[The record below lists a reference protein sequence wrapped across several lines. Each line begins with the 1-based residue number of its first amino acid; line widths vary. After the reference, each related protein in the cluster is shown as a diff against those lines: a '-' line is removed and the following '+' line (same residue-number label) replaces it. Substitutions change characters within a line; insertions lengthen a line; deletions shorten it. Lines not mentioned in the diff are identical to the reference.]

1 MSMSMSMSKNGMHLT
16 RLRVEQ
22 VRQFRQPFEL
32 TDISA
37 GLNIFSGPNEAG
49 KSTLVRAIRAAFFE
63 RYRSKAVDDLRPWG
77 DSAATPT
84 VTLDFVVDGQAH
96 LLVKT
101 FLGSKPRCDLR
112 IGNNTSLD
120 GAEAEDHLAQ
130 VFGYGFAGKGASKT
144 EHWGIPGLLWVEQG
158 TGQELREAAAFA
170 REHLHDAL
178 QSRLGAAAASSVA
191 ASGGDAVLATLLAQR
206 SELLTPT
213 GKPRA
218 ELDDAQH
225 RVATARAELSVLAM
239 LVQTYQADVDRL
251 ADLRRQHAHDAA
263 DKPWDA
269 LQAPLQAA
277 RSKLLELGQ
286 SEQQL
291 ADARTRHAQL
301 EQQYQLLLNQLDGFA
316 KQQQEAD
323 KREAA
328 HGQAAQQLP
337 AADAG
342 LRLAAGQSEPA
353 KARSQTARAALL
365 LARQE
370 ATRAALTHQAAAAL
384 QAQARHQQAIQRAD
398 EANGRLTAL
407 RQQMH
412 ALPISKPALEALRK
426 LDRQWRECVLQRQAV
441 ATRLQFNLHDGA
453 TLALTSAG
461 QTAQVLAGRGQVL
474 LVEASTL
481 DLPGLG
487 QLTLT
492 PGGHSQDD
500 LARQQA
506 AAEDGLQAAMQQLG
520 VADLAEAESRFGTQ
534 QEAQAQIKL
543 AEQALSLTAPQ
554 GLARLREDLADAQT
568 SAHAAQSALAKL
580 PIQPAESA
588 LSPHAAEA
596 ALDAAQSLEDA
607 ATAAFNSAAQAQAS
621 AAERVAAAR
630 REWDLARAP
639 LTDAGRVQRHADS
652 QQQLLA
658 VGSERDALAARVV
671 QMSAQIQA
679 ARPDIARQDIAR
691 LEQSIQQLQQTHQ
704 QRAVQIQL
712 LESTLQLQGAQGL
725 DAQHEAKAGELARA
739 QRRHAELSLRAQA
752 LDLLC
757 RKLEAKRH
765 ATLARLQAPLQQHMQ
780 HYLQLLFP
788 DAQLAVNE
796 HLAPGHLTR
805 RNASGALEGGDFEA
819 LSFGAREQLGLISR
833 FAYADLLREAGRPTL
848 LILDDALVHSDSA
861 RLAQMKRVIF
871 DAAQRHQVLLFTCH
885 PEAWRDMGVALRA
898 LAV

>member
-1 MSMSMSMSKNGMHLT
+1 MSRNMHLT

-32 TDISA
+32 AEIGA

-84 VTLDFVVDGQAH
+84 ITLDFTFDGLPHA
-96 LLVKT
+96 LVKT

-112 IGNNTSLD
+112 ISHTALD

-158 TGQELREAAAFA
+158 TGQALREAAAFA

-178 QSRLGAAAASSVA
+178 QSQLGQAAVSTVAASTVA

-206 SELLTPT
+206 GELLTAT

-218 ELDDAQH
+218 ELDETLQ
-225 RVATARAELSVLAM
+225 RVVAARSELSALTA
-239 LVQTYQADVDRL
+239 LVVIYQGDVDRL
-251 ADLRRQHAHDAA
+251 TELRRQHAHDAA
-263 DKPWDA
+263 ERPWEA
-269 LQAPLQAA
+269 LQTPLQVA
-277 RSKLLELGQ
+277 RNALLALGQ
-286 SEQQL
+286 AEQQL
-291 ADARTRHAQL
+291 ADARMRHAQL
-301 EQQYQLLLNQLDGFA
+301 EQQYQLLLSQLDGFA
-316 KQQQEAD
+316 KQQQAAD
-323 KREAA
+323 QREAA
-328 HGQAAQQLP
+328 HGEAAQQLP
-337 AADAG
+337 KADGALRFAAAQ
-342 LRLAAGQSEPA
+342 AEPA
-353 KARSQTARAALL
+353 RARSHAARAGLL

-370 ATRAALTHQAAAAL
+370 ATRSALTHQAATAL
-384 QAQARHQQAIQRAD
+384 DAQARHQQAIARAD
-398 EANGRLTAL
+398 EAQGRLTAL
-407 RQQMH
+407 CQQAP

-426 LDRQWRECVLQRQAV
+426 LDRHWREAVLQRQAV
-441 ATRLQFNLHDGA
+441 ATRVQFKLQDGA
-453 TLALTSAG
+453 SLALSSAG
-461 QTAQVLAGRGQVL
+461 QNPQTLVGQGQVL

-487 QLTLT
+487 QLTVN
-492 PGGHSQDD
+492 PGGQGQDD

-506 AAEDGLQAAMQQLG
+506 AAEDGLQAALQQLG
-520 VADLAEAESRFGTQ
+520 AADLAEAEGRFNAQ
-534 QEAQAQIKL
+534 HEAQVQIKL

-554 GLARLREDLADAQT
+554 GLDRLRQDLGEAQA
-568 SAHAAQSALAKL
+568 SANAAHTALAKL
-580 PIQPAESA
+580 PSTSNEAVLSA
-588 LSPHAAEA
+588 QAAEA
-596 ALDAAQSLEDA
+596 ALEAAQTLEDA
-607 ATAAFNSAAQAQAS
+607 ATAAVNRAAQAQAS
-621 AAERVAAAR
+621 AAERVAAAA
-630 REWDLARAP
+630 REWVLARAP
-639 LTDAGRVQRHADS
+639 LADPGRVQRHADS
-652 QQQLLA
+652 QQQLLS
-658 VGSERDALAARVV
+658 VGSERDALAARVG

-679 ARPDIARQDIAR
+679 GRPDIARQDIAR
-691 LEQSIQQLQQTHQ
+691 FEQSIQQLQQAHQ

-712 LESTLQLQGAQGL
+712 LESTLQLQGAQAL
-725 DAQHEAKAGELARA
+725 DEQLEAKAGELDRA
-739 QRRHAELSLRAQA
+739 LRRHAELRLRADA
-752 LDLLC
+752 LALLC
-757 RKLEAKRH
+757 SKLEAKRE
-765 ATLARLQAPLQQHMQ
+765 ATLARLQAPLQAHMQ

-796 HLAPGHLTR
+796 HLAPGQLTR

-871 DAAQRHQVLLFTCH
+871 DAAQRHQLLLFTCH
-885 PEAWRDMGVALRA
+885 PEDWRDMGVALRP
-898 LAV
+898 LI

>member
-1 MSMSMSMSKNGMHLT
+1 MSLHLT

-32 TDISA
+32 SEIGM
-37 GLNIFSGPNEAG
+37 GLNIFSGPNETG

-84 VTLDFVVDGQAH
+84 ITLDFNFDGQPHA
-96 LLVKT
+96 LVKT

-112 IGNNTSLD
+112 IGNTALD

-158 TGQELREAAAFA
+158 TGQALREAAAFA

-178 QSRLGAAAASSVA
+178 QSRLGQAAASTVA
-191 ASGGDAVLATLLAQR
+191 ASSGDAVLATLLAQR
-206 SELLTPT
+206 GELLTPT

-218 ELDDAQH
+218 ELDEAQQ
-225 RVATARAELSVLAM
+225 RVATARADLSALTA
-239 LVQTYQADVDRL
+239 LLQTYQADVDRL
-251 ADLRRQHAHDAA
+251 SDLRRQHTQDAA
-263 DKPWDA
+263 ERPWDA

-277 RSKLLELGQ
+277 QSSLQALGQ

-291 ADARTRHAQL
+291 ADAHTRHGQL
-301 EQQYQLLLNQLDGFA
+301 EQQYQLLLNQLDGLA
-316 KQQQEAD
+316 RQQQQAD
-323 KREAA
+323 QREAA
-328 HGQAAQQLP
+328 HAQAAQQLP
-337 AADAG
+337 AVDDA
-342 LRLAAGQSEPA
+342 LRLAAAQAVPA
-353 KARSQTARAALL
+353 KAVSQAARAALL

-370 ATRAALTHQAAAAL
+370 ATRTALAQQAAAAL
-384 QAQARHQQAIQRAD
+384 DAQARHQQAIAQAD
-398 EANGRLTAL
+398 EAQHRLTAL
-407 RQQMH
+407 RQQAH
-412 ALPISKPALEALRK
+412 ALPISKPALDALRK
-426 LDRQWRECVLQRQAV
+426 LDRQWREAVLQRQAV
-441 ATRLQFNLHDGA
+441 ATRLQFTLQDGA

-461 QTAQVLAGRGQVL
+461 QASQVLAGQGQVL

-487 QLTLT
+487 QLMLT
-492 PGGHSQDD
+492 PGGHGQDD

-506 AAEDGLQAAMQQLG
+506 AAEDGLQAALQQLG
-520 VADLAEAESRFGTQ
+520 AADLAEAESRYSAQ
-534 QEAQAQIKL
+534 LEAQAQIKL

-554 GLARLREDLADAQT
+554 GLDRLRHDLSDAQ
-568 SAHAAQSALAKL
+568 AKAGAAQQALAKL
-580 PIQPAESA
+580 PSPPAEAVQSTQ
-588 LSPHAAEA
+588 AAEA
-596 ALDAAQSLEDA
+596 ALDAAQTLEDA
-607 ATAAFNSAAQAQAS
+607 AIAAFNRATQAQAS
-621 AAERVAAAR
+621 AAERVAAAL
-630 REWDLARAP
+630 REWSLASAP
-639 LTDAGRVQRHADS
+639 LADPGRVQRQADS
-652 QQQLLA
+652 QQRLLT
-658 VGSERDALAARVV
+658 VGSERDALAARVA
-671 QMSAQIQA
+671 QIGAQIQA

-691 LEQSIQQLQQTHQ
+691 LTQSIQQLQQAHQ

-712 LESTLQLQGAQGL
+712 LEGSLQLQGAQGL
-725 DAQHEAKAGELARA
+725 DAQREATAGELDRA
-739 QRRHAELSLRAQA
+739 ERRHAELGLRAAA
-752 LDLLC
+752 LALLC
-757 RKLEAKRH
+757 RKLEAKRQ
-765 ATLARLQAPLQQHMQ
+765 ATLARLQAPLQAHMQ

-796 HLAPGHLTR
+796 QLAPGQLTR

-885 PEAWRDMGVALRA
+885 PEDWRDMGVALRP
-898 LAV
+898 LA

>member
-1 MSMSMSMSKNGMHLT
+1 MSLHLT

-32 TDISA
+32 SEIGM
-37 GLNIFSGPNEAG
+37 GLSIFSGPNETG

-84 VTLDFVVDGQAH
+84 ITLDFNFDGQPHA
-96 LLVKT
+96 LVKT

-112 IGNNTSLD
+112 IGNTALD

-158 TGQELREAAAFA
+158 TGQALREAAAFA

-178 QSRLGAAAASSVA
+178 QSRLGQAAASTVA
-191 ASGGDAVLATLLAQR
+191 ASSGDAVLATLLAQR
-206 SELLTPT
+206 GELLTPT

-218 ELDDAQH
+218 ELDEAQQ
-225 RVATARAELSVLAM
+225 RVATARADLSALTA
-239 LVQTYQADVDRL
+239 LLQTYQADVDRL
-251 ADLRRQHAHDAA
+251 SDLRRQHTQDAA
-263 DKPWDA
+263 ERPWDA

-277 RSKLLELGQ
+277 QSSLQALGQ

-291 ADARTRHAQL
+291 ADAHTRHGQL
-301 EQQYQLLLNQLDGFA
+301 EQQYQLLLNQLDGLA
-316 KQQQEAD
+316 RQQQQAD
-323 KREAA
+323 QREAA
-328 HGQAAQQLP
+328 HAQAAQQLP
-337 AADAG
+337 AVDDA
-342 LRLAAGQSEPA
+342 LRLAAAQAVPA
-353 KARSQTARAALL
+353 KAVSQAARAALL

-370 ATRAALTHQAAAAL
+370 ATRTALAQQAAAAL
-384 QAQARHQQAIQRAD
+384 DAQARHQQAIAQAD
-398 EANGRLTAL
+398 EAQHRLTAL
-407 RQQMH
+407 RQQAH
-412 ALPISKPALEALRK
+412 ALPISKPALDALRK
-426 LDRQWRECVLQRQAV
+426 LDRQWREAVLQRQAV
-441 ATRLQFNLHDGA
+441 ATRLQFTLQDGA

-461 QTAQVLAGRGQVL
+461 QASQVLAGQGQVL

-487 QLTLT
+487 QLMLT
-492 PGGHSQDD
+492 PGGHGQDD

-506 AAEDGLQAAMQQLG
+506 AAEDGLQAALQQLG
-520 VADLAEAESRFGTQ
+520 AADLAEAESRYSAQ
-534 QEAQAQIKL
+534 LEAQAQIKL

-554 GLARLREDLADAQT
+554 GLDRLRHDLSDAQ
-568 SAHAAQSALAKL
+568 AKAGAAQQALAKL
-580 PIQPAESA
+580 P
-588 LSPHAAEA
+588 SPPNEAVQSTQAAEA
-596 ALDAAQSLEDA
+596 ALDAAQTLEDA
-607 ATAAFNSAAQAQAS
+607 AIAAFNRATQAQAS
-621 AAERVAAAR
+621 AAERVAAAL
-630 REWDLARAP
+630 REWSLASAP
-639 LTDAGRVQRHADS
+639 LADPGRVQRQADS
-652 QQQLLA
+652 QQRLLT
-658 VGSERDALAARVV
+658 VGSERDALAARVA
-671 QMSAQIQA
+671 QIGAQIQA

-691 LEQSIQQLQQTHQ
+691 LTQSIQQLQQAHQ

-712 LESTLQLQGAQGL
+712 LEGSLQLQGAQGL
-725 DAQHEAKAGELARA
+725 DAQLEAMTGELDRA
-739 QRRHAELSLRAQA
+739 ERRHAELGLRAAA
-752 LDLLC
+752 LALLC
-757 RKLEAKRH
+757 RKLEAKRQ
-765 ATLARLQAPLQQHMQ
+765 ATLARLQAPLQAHMQ

-796 HLAPGHLTR
+796 QLAPGQLTR

-885 PEAWRDMGVALRA
+885 PEDWRDMGVALRP
-898 LAV
+898 LA

>member
-1 MSMSMSMSKNGMHLT
+1 MSLHLT

-32 TDISA
+32 AGLGA

-77 DSAATPT
+77 DSTATPT
-84 VTLDFVVDGQAH
+84 ITLDFILDGQPHA
-96 LLVKT
+96 LVKT

-112 IGNNTSLD
+112 IGNTALD
-120 GAEAEDHLAQ
+120 GAQAEDHLAQ

-178 QSRLGAAAASSVA
+178 QDAQKTRLGQAAASAVA

-206 SELLTPT
+206 GELLTPT

-218 ELDDAQH
+218 ELDEAQQ
-225 RVATARAELSVLAM
+225 RVAAACTELSALAA
-239 LVQTYQADVDRL
+239 LVQTYQGDVDRL
-251 ADLRRQHAHDAA
+251 AELRRQQAQDAA
-263 DKPWDA
+263 SRPWDA
-269 LQAPLQAA
+269 LEAPLLAA
-277 RSKLLELGQ
+277 RSTLQALGQ

-301 EQQYQLLLNQLDGFA
+301 EQQHQLLLTQLDGFA
-316 KQQQEAD
+316 RQQQEAD

-328 HGQAAQQLP
+328 HRMAAQQLP
-337 AADAG
+337 VADDG
-342 LRLAAGQSEPA
+342 LRLAAAQAEPA
-353 KARSQTARAALL
+353 RARSQAARAALL
-365 LARQE
+365 LAHQE
-370 ATRAALTHQAAAAL
+370 ATRAALAQQVAAAL
-384 QAQARHQQAIQRAD
+384 QAQARHQQAIDLASQAQ
-398 EANGRLTAL
+398 GRLTAL
-407 RQQMH
+407 RQQSH
-412 ALPISKPALEALRK
+412 VLPINKPALEALRK
-426 LDRQWRECVLQRQAV
+426 LDRQLREAVLQRQAV
-441 ATRLQFNLHDGA
+441 ATRLQFKLLDGA
-453 TLALTSAG
+453 TLALASAG
-461 QTAQVLAGRGQVL
+461 QATQALTGQGQVL
-474 LVEASTL
+474 LVGTSTL

-487 QLTLT
+487 QLLLT
-492 PGGHSQDD
+492 PGGHGQDD

-506 AAEDGLQAAMQQLG
+506 AAEDGLQAALQKLG
-520 VADLAEAESRFGTQ
+520 VADLAEAESRFSTQ
-534 QEAQAQIKL
+534 HEAQAQIKL
-543 AEQALSLTAPQ
+543 AEQALGLTAPQ
-554 GLARLREDLADAQT
+554 GLDRLCQDLADAQANA
-568 SAHAAQSALAKL
+568 SAAQDALARL
-580 PIQPAESA
+580 PIEPTTPTAPTEPLPST
-588 LSPHAAEA
+588 PVAEA
-596 ALDAAQSLEDA
+596 ALVSAQTLEDA
-607 ATAAFNSAAQAQAS
+607 AIAALNRAAQAQAS
-621 AAERVAAAR
+621 AAERVAVAL

-639 LTDAGRVQRHADS
+639 LADAGRMQRHADS

-658 VGSERDALAARVV
+658 VGSERDALAARAA
-671 QMSAQIQA
+671 QMGAQLQA
-679 ARPDIARQDIAR
+679 ARPDITRQDIAR
-691 LEQSIQQLQQTHQ
+691 LEQSIQQLQQAHG

-725 DAQHEAKAGELARA
+725 DAQLEARAGERDRA

-752 LDLLC
+752 LALLC
-757 RKLEAKRH
+757 SKLEAKRQ

-780 HYLQLLFP
+780 HYLQLLFA

-796 HLAPGHLTR
+796 QLAPGQLTR

-848 LILDDALVHSDSA
+848 LILDDALVHSDST

-871 DAAQRHQVLLFTCH
+871 DAAQRHQLLLFTCH
-885 PEAWRDMGVALRA
+885 PQDWRDMGVALRA
-898 LAV
+898 LGS

>member
-1 MSMSMSMSKNGMHLT
+1 MSLHLT

-32 TDISA
+32 SEIGM
-37 GLNIFSGPNEAG
+37 GLSIFSGPNETG

-84 VTLDFVVDGQAH
+84 ITLDFNFDGQPHA
-96 LLVKT
+96 LVKT

-112 IGNNTSLD
+112 IGNTALD

-158 TGQELREAAAFA
+158 TGQALREAAAFA

-178 QSRLGAAAASSVA
+178 QSRLGQAAASTVA
-191 ASGGDAVLATLLAQR
+191 ASSGDAVLATLLAQR
-206 SELLTPT
+206 GELLTPT

-218 ELDDAQH
+218 ELDEAQQ
-225 RVATARAELSVLAM
+225 RVATARADLSALTA
-239 LVQTYQADVDRL
+239 LLQTYQADVDRL
-251 ADLRRQHAHDAA
+251 SDLRRQHTQDAA
-263 DKPWDA
+263 ERPWDA

-277 RSKLLELGQ
+277 QSSLQALGQ

-291 ADARTRHAQL
+291 ADAHTRHGQL
-301 EQQYQLLLNQLDGFA
+301 EQQYQLLLNQLDGLA
-316 KQQQEAD
+316 RQQQQAD
-323 KREAA
+323 QREAA
-328 HGQAAQQLP
+328 HAQAAQQLP
-337 AADAG
+337 AVDDA
-342 LRLAAGQSEPA
+342 LRLAAAQAVPA
-353 KARSQTARAALL
+353 KAVSQAARAALL

-370 ATRAALTHQAAAAL
+370 ATRTALAQQAAAAL
-384 QAQARHQQAIQRAD
+384 DAQTRHQQAIAQAD
-398 EANGRLTAL
+398 EAQHRLTAL
-407 RQQMH
+407 RQQAH
-412 ALPISKPALEALRK
+412 ALPISKPALDALRK
-426 LDRQWRECVLQRQAV
+426 LDRQWREAVLQRQAV
-441 ATRLQFNLHDGA
+441 ATRLQFTLQDGA

-461 QTAQVLAGRGQVL
+461 QASQVLAGQGQVL

-487 QLTLT
+487 QLMLT
-492 PGGHSQDD
+492 PGGHGQDD

-506 AAEDGLQAAMQQLG
+506 AAEDGLQAALQQLG
-520 VADLAEAESRFGTQ
+520 AADLAEAESRYSAQ
-534 QEAQAQIKL
+534 LEAQAQIKL

-554 GLARLREDLADAQT
+554 GLDRLRHDLSDAQ
-568 SAHAAQSALAKL
+568 AKAGAAQQALAKL
-580 PIQPAESA
+580 P
-588 LSPHAAEA
+588 SPPNEAVQSTQAAEA
-596 ALDAAQSLEDA
+596 ALDAAQTLEDA
-607 ATAAFNSAAQAQAS
+607 AIAAFNRATQAQAS
-621 AAERVAAAR
+621 AAERVAAAL
-630 REWDLARAP
+630 REWSLASAP
-639 LTDAGRVQRHADS
+639 LADPGRVQRQADS
-652 QQQLLA
+652 QQRLLT
-658 VGSERDALAARVV
+658 VGSERDALAARVA
-671 QMSAQIQA
+671 QIGAQIQA

-691 LEQSIQQLQQTHQ
+691 LTQSIQQLQQAHQ

-712 LESTLQLQGAQGL
+712 LEGSLQLQGAQGL
-725 DAQHEAKAGELARA
+725 DAQLEAMTGELDRA
-739 QRRHAELSLRAQA
+739 ERRHSELSLRANA
-752 LDLLC
+752 LALLC
-757 RKLEAKRH
+757 RKLEAKRQ
-765 ATLARLQAPLQQHMQ
+765 ATLARLQAPLQAHMQ

-796 HLAPGHLTR
+796 QLAPGQLTR

-885 PEAWRDMGVALRA
+885 PEDWRDMGVALRP
-898 LAV
+898 LA